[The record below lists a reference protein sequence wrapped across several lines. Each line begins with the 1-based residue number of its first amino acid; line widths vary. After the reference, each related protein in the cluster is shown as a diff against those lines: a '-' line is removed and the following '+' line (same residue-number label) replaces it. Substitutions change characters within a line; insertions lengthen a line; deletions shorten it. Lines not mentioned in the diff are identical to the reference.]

1 MYLFLLA
8 FKQVMII
15 VLIAR
20 DLRVILNSIS
30 GVKYNIVVRF
40 PIGHVYNKVKDKHIL
55 LNFINSYISLGSF
68 ISLKRKLCLIG
79 MKQPF
84 FSKRKFISS
93 NQEAMCI
100 WVYIFF
106 KKFKISKLKNNNTL
120 FAIFSQLFVIEFIN

>member
-1 MYLFLLA
+1 
-8 FKQVMII
+8 MII

-68 ISLKRKLCLIG
+68 ISLKRKLCLIS

-84 FSKRKFISS
+84 FF
-93 NQEAMCI
+93 Q
-100 WVYIFF
+100 
-106 KKFKISKLKNNNTL
+106 KKIYQF
-120 FAIFSQLFVIEFIN
+120 